1 METIGVIFDGI
12 QWGLIILIIA
22 DKIVAETPNKY
33 DDIIMTILK
42 KFIPALRKN

>member
-1 METIGVIFDGI
+1 MELSAILDSA
-12 QWGLIILIIA
+12 QWFFIILVIA

>member
-1 METIGVIFDGI
+1 MELNAILDGA
-12 QWGLIILIIA
+12 QWLFIILIIA

-33 DDIIMTILK
+33 DDIIMTIVR

>member
-1 METIGVIFDGI
+1 MELSVILDGA
-12 QWGLIILIIA
+12 QWFFIILVIA

-33 DDIIMTILK
+33 DDIIMTIIK